1 MLAHAALRKLSAGVA
16 PNSADAVLANLDA
29 FCEPLVKTF
38 TARVK
43 SDAVQQEIDRNN
55 DLLRSALRL
64 VYSIN
69 EHAGSASVASWK
81 TFNEESVVGGK
92 ENIAEMYARI
102 EKENE

>member
-1 MLAHAALRKLSAGVA
+1 
-16 PNSADAVLANLDA
+16 
-29 FCEPLVKTF
+29 
-38 TARVK
+38 
-43 SDAVQQEIDRNN
+43 
-55 DLLRSALRL
+55 